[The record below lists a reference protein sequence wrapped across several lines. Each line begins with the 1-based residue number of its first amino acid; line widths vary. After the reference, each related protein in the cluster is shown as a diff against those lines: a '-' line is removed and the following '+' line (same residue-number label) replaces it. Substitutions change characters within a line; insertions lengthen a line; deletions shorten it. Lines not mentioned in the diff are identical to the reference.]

1 MLRIFSIV
9 GLLVSIAIIGWFAS
23 GMLSAVSAPPVLP
36 NVEGAPTT
44 TAGAIQQ
51 AEAIR
56 SADLERQ
63 KQQEKLL
70 ED

>member
-1 MLRIFSIV
+1 MLRVLSIV
-9 GLLVSIAIIGWFAS
+9 GLIVSIFIVGWIAS
-23 GMLSAVSAPPVLP
+23 RTLSAVSAPPALSVD
-36 NVEGAPTT
+36 GAPANTT
-44 TAGAIQQ
+44 GAIQQ